1 MLNEK
6 RNNKTK
12 QSDSDN
18 KLKGDSDNKIFAYI
32 SESGKKGN
40 LEAKNIEEAGDI
52 LAGKKIKIN
61 AIAEKSEGERKSD
74 IYIPCSQCKKMRSI
88 SSYACPH
95 CGSKKG
101 GFNTPYIMGGG
112 IMGMVA
118 SVTFV
123 MITTGSEDIGG
134 ALICGACLLNPI
146 LWVFLLG
153 GGIIGL
159 IVGELKKNK
168 LKRQLWNFFFFL

>member
-12 QSDSDN
+12 QSGSEN

-40 LEAKNIEEAGDI
+40 LEAKNMEEAGDI
-52 LAGKKIKIN
+52 LEGKKIKIK

-74 IYIPCSQCKKMRSI
+74 VYIPCSQCKKMRSI

-95 CGSKKG
+95 CGSKKD
-101 GFNTPYIMGGG
+101 GFNNPYIMGGG
-112 IMGMVA
+112 ITGIMA
-118 SVTFV
+118 SVIFV
-123 MITTGSEDIGG
+123 AITTGAEDIGG
-134 ALICGACLLNPI
+134 SLICGACFLNPL
-146 LWVFLLG
+146 LWAFVLG

-159 IVGELKKNK
+159 IIGELKKNK
-168 LKRQLWNFFFFL
+168 LKRQL